1 MDRVGD
7 PRHGRRRAK
16 RPRGGRRT
24 DRAGRSRPSTVRAS
38 SSASSLQGHALVTAS
53 ALAAATGCD
62 DDGQYINRTW
72 KLFYRSCPTDDTAS
86 GAPSRYHA
94 RVQEIELILV
104 AAGLIVSAAYIVA
117 QSRSRGTTDHFAV
130 RLLLG
135 LIPAVVA
142 V

>member
-1 MDRVGD
+1 M
-7 PRHGRRRAK
+7 
-16 RPRGGRRT
+16 
-24 DRAGRSRPSTVRAS
+24 
-38 SSASSLQGHALVTAS
+38 LLVTAS

-117 QSRSRGTTDHFAV
+117 QSRSRGTTDHIAV

-142 V
+142 VSIVLINRFDMVPDDLEQNLWLLSVVVVSGLLILGTGYRLARR